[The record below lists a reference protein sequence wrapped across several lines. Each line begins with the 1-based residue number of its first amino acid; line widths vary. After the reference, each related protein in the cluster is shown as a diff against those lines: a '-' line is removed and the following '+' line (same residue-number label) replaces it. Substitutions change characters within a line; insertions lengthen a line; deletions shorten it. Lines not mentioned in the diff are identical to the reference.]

1 MLKPIKIK
9 RTIVKETVQPPKEV
23 AKKPTGKS
31 KLPPDTYKDEIKPL
45 ELDLAEGNK
54 FVFSVK
60 RAGDLGLPHVDI
72 RLYITTDKYTGFTK
86 KGITFPLEML
96 YEFKDILNE
105 VDEECDRL
113 GIE

>member
-9 RTIVKETVQPPKEV
+9 RTIAEETVQPPKSES
-23 AKKPTGKS
+23 KKSAGKS

-45 ELDLAEGNK
+45 ELELGEGNK

-60 RAGDLGLPHVDI
+60 RAGELGLPHVDI
-72 RLYITTDKYTGFTK
+72 RLYITTEKYTGFTK

-96 YEFKDILNE
+96 YDFKDILNE
-105 VDEECDRL
+105 LDEECDKK
-113 GIE
+113 GVE